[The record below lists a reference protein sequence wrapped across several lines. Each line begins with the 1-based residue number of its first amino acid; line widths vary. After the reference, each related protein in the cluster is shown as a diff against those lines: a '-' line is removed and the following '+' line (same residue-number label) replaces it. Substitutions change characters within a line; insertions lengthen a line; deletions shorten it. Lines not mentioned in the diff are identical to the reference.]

1 MARSVG
7 FGEIADQTAS
17 GWFAFRGAGWLMR
30 FSFPHSHAFPGGEV
44 RVEDAEAAEGMCVVE
59 FGDGI
64 AMIGEWHP
72 DGDDIHLS
80 VPAYRTARGTD
91 VEARRWRLVK
101 DKVGSWRSRRSA

>member
-1 MARSVG
+1 
-7 FGEIADQTAS
+7 
-17 GWFAFRGAGWLMR
+17 MR

-72 DGDDIHLS
+72 DGRTFIFPFRPIAR
-80 VPAYRTARGTD
+80 PAARMSMRAARGWSGTRLEPGVRGD
-91 VEARRWRLVK
+91 PCDRTLRRPLPEMTKGARPFR
-101 DKVGSWRSRRSA
+101 GAPF